1 MRVRRITRKKIIPKR
16 KSQRIENKIEL
27 VSCLVEKGDL
37 ITIDQETERKHFIY
51 SSPRANLTK
60 MGKRRD
66 DAVMEFALEMYDSF
80 FFEESQTCFP
90 TAVIGTFL

>member
-27 VSCLVEKGDL
+27 VSCLVEKGDV
-37 ITIDQETERKHFIY
+37 ITIEQETESTFIY